1 MNRSTRFLVGGGVV
15 VLILLGAS
23 GVASAHAQLEW
34 TRPVQS
40 SVVSIS
46 PTQVVLHFGEPVEI
60 DFGSLRVIGPNGQ
73 RVDDGGTHHP
83 PGDSHS
89 VAISLPSHLSRGTYV
104 VAWRVISADS
114 HPVHGAFVFSVG
126 STTGAAKANALAN
139 ILSNESGSTAVGVIY
154 WFIRFAAFVGLEFL
168 VGIAFMVAVVWRIGA
183 GSGRVGRMLWASW
196 IILLASTVLGIA
208 IQGVYAA
215 ALPLTDIVRPSLIGE
230 VLQTHFGKIELL
242 RLALLVAFVPVIL
255 GLRGRIDRPGTR
267 WRWLIP
273 LGAALGIALLFTPGL
288 AGHAATGS
296 DVGLGL
302 SLDVF
307 HLLAAAVWLGGLALL
322 AALLLPGLPD
332 GDRPPDIWPIAVS
345 VSAIA
350 FSAVVVVVGTGVVQ
364 SIRQVGSLYALF
376 NTAYGRTLLVKI
388 ALVILLVGVG
398 ALSRRIVL
406 GRWGMRSVGRVADG
420 TPERGS
426 RVVAMRGAGGEL
438 ATAPG
443 TGTQVPTAQLA
454 EPAPAGRPTESA
466 EVGTIDDDPDGEA
479 DARRARTG
487 RLRRSVLAE
496 ITIAVAVLAV
506 TALLVNSVP
515 AKQAAGQP
523 FSQSFNTLGVQ
534 VNVIVDPARAGPAT
548 QFHFYVLGTQG
559 VPKAIPE
566 LDASISLPA
575 RGLGPLTIPL
585 VNAGPGHYFAT
596 NVDIPI
602 AGTWILTLTVRTS
615 AIDEQEVS
623 APLPVH

>member
-1 MNRSTRFLVGGGVV
+1 MGPSSSRSGRQRGQPRPT
-15 VLILLGAS
+15 LLA
-23 GVASAHAQLEW
+23 
-34 TRPVQS
+34 
-40 SVVSIS
+40 
-46 PTQVVLHFGEPVEI
+46 
-60 DFGSLRVIGPNGQ
+60 
-73 RVDDGGTHHP
+73 
-83 PGDSHS
+83 
-89 VAISLPSHLSRGTYV
+89 
-104 VAWRVISADS
+104 
-114 HPVHGAFVFSVG
+114 
-126 STTGAAKANALAN
+126 TTLN
-139 ILSNESGSTAVGVIY
+139 NESGSATVGVIY

-168 VGIAFMVAVVWRIGA
+168 VGIAFMVAVVWRTGA
-183 GSGRVGRMLWASW
+183 GTGRVGRMLWASW
-196 IILLASTVLGIA
+196 IILSASTVLGIA

-215 ALPLTDIVRPSLIGE
+215 TLPLTDIVRPSLINE

-255 GLRGRIDRPGTR
+255 GLQNRLGRPGTR
-267 WRWLIP
+267 WRWLFP
-273 LGAALGIALLFTPGL
+273 VGAVLGIALLFTPGL
-288 AGHAATGS
+288 AGHASTGS

-302 SLDVF
+302 SLDVG

-322 AALLLPGLPD
+322 AALLLPGLPQA
-332 GDRPPDIWPIAVS
+332 DRPPDIWPIAMS

-376 NTAYGRTLLVKI
+376 NTTYGRTLLVKI
-388 ALVILLVGVG
+388 ALVIVLVGVG

-406 GRWGMRSVGRVADG
+406 GRWGVRSVGRVADRD
-420 TPERGS
+420 PERGS
-426 RVVAMRGAGGEL
+426 RLVAMQGEVVEL
-438 ATAPG
+438 ATAPS
-443 TGTQVPTAQLA
+443 TGAQVLTVQAP

-466 EVGTIDDDPDGEA
+466 QVGTIDDDDPDEDA
-479 DARRARTG
+479 DARGGETG

-496 ITIAVAVLAV
+496 ITIALAVLAV

-534 VNVIVDPARAGPAT
+534 VNVIVDPARAGPAN

-575 RGLGPLTIPL
+575 QGLGPLTIPL

-615 AIDEQEVS
+615 AIDEQEVT